1 MTFPK
6 LLLPAVLLLSFS
18 AGAQFRSAGVGNLRV
33 LVIYTDNRAVTGH
46 ARVQLMN
53 SASNNSVTE
62 QFTNDLGEV
71 EFYSIE
77 AGDYHLVVTG
87 DGIQDTDS
95 GIFEVDGRKGS
106 QSITIT
112 VKRAGE
118 GAHSGKSGTPSV
130 SVNQLKIPSDAKSK
144 YDEASQ
150 LMAKADWAGA
160 IGRLN
165 QAIAIYPAYA
175 EAYNNL
181 AAAESRL
188 GNRNRAREALQK
200 AISVNDHFAP
210 ALVNLANL
218 EQRDQNHQAAETL
231 LTKAAAIDPSN
242 AETLTLL
249 CRAQLLDK
257 HYDAAIATAHR
268 VHAMPHGSFAI
279 VHYMAGRAYQR
290 EGRSSDAIAEFKTL
304 LQEEPSGAR
313 SDAVRK
319 ELMELESKAH

>member
-1 MTFPK
+1 VTVRK
-6 LLLPAVLLLSFS
+6 LLLSAVLLLSCN
-18 AGAQFRSAGVGNLRV
+18 APAQIRNTGLGNLRV
-33 LVIYTDNRAVTGH
+33 LVIYTDDRAVTDH
-46 ARVQLMN
+46 ARVQLMS

-71 EFYSIE
+71 EFYNIE
-77 AGDYHLVVTG
+77 TGDYHIVVTG

-106 QSITIT
+106 QSITIA
-112 VKRAGE
+112 VKRTGE
-118 GAHSGKSGTPSV
+118 GAHLAKSGTPSV
-130 SVNQLKIPSDAKSK
+130 SLNQLKIPSDAKSK
-144 YDEASQ
+144 YDEAGQ

-165 QAIAIYPAYA
+165 QAIAIYPGYA

-200 AISVNDHFAP
+200 AIRVDDHFAP
-210 ALVNLANL
+210 ALINLANL
-218 EQRDQNHQAAETL
+218 EQRDQHHQAAETL

-268 VHAMPHGSFAI
+268 VHAMPHGSFAL
-279 VHYMAGRAYQR
+279 VHYMAARAYQR
-290 EGRSSDAIAEFKTL
+290 EGRTSDAIAEFKTL

-313 SDAVRK
+313 ADAVRK
-319 ELMELESKAH
+319 ELAESESKAH

>member
-1 MTFPK
+1 VTVRK
-6 LLLPAVLLLSFS
+6 LLLSAVVLLSFS
-18 AGAQFRSAGVGNLRV
+18 AWAQFRSAGVGNLRV

-71 EFYSIE
+71 EFYGIDE
-77 AGDYHLVVTG
+77 GDYHLVVTG

-106 QSITIT
+106 QTITIT
-112 VKRAGE
+112 VMRTGE
-118 GAHSGKSGTPSV
+118 GSHASKSGTPSV
-130 SVNQLKIPSDAKSK
+130 SLNQLKIPSEAKSK

-165 QAIAIYPAYA
+165 QAIAIYPGYA

-200 AISVNDHFAP
+200 AIRVDDHFAP

-218 EQRDQNHQAAETL
+218 EQRDQNHHAAETL

-268 VHAMPHGSFAI
+268 VHAMPHGSFAL
-279 VHYMAGRAYQR
+279 VHYMAARAYQR
-290 EGRSSDAIAEFKTL
+290 EGRTSDAIAEFKTL

-313 SDAVRK
+313 ADAVRK
-319 ELMELESKAH
+319 ELAESESKAH